1 MKNIGILEVHC
12 HIKFL
17 HTIMKICKT
26 KDTNVTVFTTK
37 DLFSRLEKYLENK
50 EDYNI
55 VLKEDNEGINSFL
68 KRVERICNEKID
80 LLLINTLQLS
90 CFYLPRFFGF
100 YPRSK
105 TIMTVHTANAWLKQK
120 PVFNLRKLIRTIDTN
135 LSSFIAS
142 KFILPRFDAINVIYP
157 PIKDYILE
165 ETNYNKK
172 VFTLPFNFFGE
183 TRKVEKKKNKK
194 IQFVIPGQIEE
205 HRRDYKVVLDAFEK
219 LFNNFNEEIDLHLLG
234 YPVGNYGKHILK
246 RGKKMKKLGYNIFTF
261 DTFVPE
267 EKYDE
272 IILNSDFIIS
282 PIKIKTRG
290 MGEIQEIYGVTKASA
305 VVFEAI
311 QYAKPL
317 VVPYKFNIIKELES
331 STLKYTDSEDLEN
344 ILTEFIKNRKKLLDL
359 EKSAIKNSKSYSLD
373 VLQGYFVNE
382 ILNKLDSL

>member
-12 HIKFL
+12 HVKFL

-50 EDYNI
+50 EDYDI
-55 VLKEDNEGINSFL
+55 VLKEDNKGINSFL
-68 KRVERICNEKID
+68 KRVEKICNEKID

-90 CFYLPRFFGF
+90 VFYLPRFIGF
-100 YPRSK
+100 HPRSK
-105 TIMTVHTANAWLKQK
+105 TIMTVHTANAWLKPK
-120 PVFNLRKLIRTIDTN
+120 PVFNPRKLIRIIDTN

-157 PIKDYILE
+157 PIKNYILE
-165 ETNYNKK
+165 ETSYNKK
-172 VFTLPFNFFGE
+172 IFTLPFNFFDE
-183 TRKVEKKKNKK
+183 TRKVDKKENKK
-194 IQFVIPGQIEE
+194 IQFVVPGQIEE
-205 HRRDYKVVLDAFEK
+205 HRREYEVVIDAFEK
-219 LFNNFNEEIDLHLLG
+219 LFNNFNEKFDLYLLG
-234 YPVGNYGKHILK
+234 YPVGSYGKQILK
-246 RGKKMKKLGYNIFTF
+246 RCKRMKKKGYNVFTF

-272 IILNSDFIIS
+272 IISNSDFIIS
-282 PIKIKTRG
+282 PIRIKTRG
-290 MGEIQEIYGVTKASA
+290 MGEIQEIYGVTKGSA

-317 VVPYKFNIIKELES
+317 VVPHKFNVIKELKS
-331 STLKYTDSEDLEN
+331 STLKYTDSKNLEKM
-344 ILTEFIKNRKKLLDL
+344 LTEFIKNRKKVIDL
-359 EKSAIKNSKSYSLD
+359 EKSALKNSKCFALD
-373 VLQGYFVNE
+373 VLQEYFENE